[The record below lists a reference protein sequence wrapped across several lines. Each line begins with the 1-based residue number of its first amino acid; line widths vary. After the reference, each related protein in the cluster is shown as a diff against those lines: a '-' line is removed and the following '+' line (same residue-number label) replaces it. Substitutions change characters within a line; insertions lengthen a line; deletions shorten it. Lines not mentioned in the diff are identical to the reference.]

1 MTTPEESA
9 PKTHDTDQVLA
20 DSTPADPK
28 KKPDNRTQ
36 MAQELEEAMSE
47 AGVSRE
53 DLTSE

>member
-9 PKTHDTDQVLA
+9 PKTDDTDQVLS
-20 DSTPADPK
+20 DSAPADPK
-28 KKPDNRTQ
+28 KPDDRTQ
-36 MAQELEEAMSE
+36 MAQQLEEAMSE